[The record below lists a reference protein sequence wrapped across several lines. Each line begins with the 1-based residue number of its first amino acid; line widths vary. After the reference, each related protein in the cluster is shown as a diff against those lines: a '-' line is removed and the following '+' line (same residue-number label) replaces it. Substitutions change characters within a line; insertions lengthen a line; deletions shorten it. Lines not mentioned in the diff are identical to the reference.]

1 MDYSKGFSSTC
12 YAAVVDPATWR
23 DIGRIELT
31 GGTVKRST
39 AELAESADIDCVAY
53 DQTAERWIRIYM
65 DTRQAGEGEHVA
77 LFTGLATS
85 PDKDISGRL
94 VTNSVQCYSVLK
106 PAQDILL
113 PLGWY
118 APAGYNG
125 AELARTLLQVTPAP
139 VEIEG
144 ISPALSNT
152 IIAEEKETNLS
163 MALAV
168 LEAIIWRLRSTGDG
182 TIQLLPMATEAE
194 VGFDQSDYDCIETE
208 LEVSYDWFKCPNVF
222 RAISDDLTAEVRD
235 DDPDSPLSTVSRGR
249 EIWAQETNCDL
260 NDNEGIGEYAHRR
273 LKELQRVTES
283 ISYDR
288 RLHPDLRV
296 GDLVRIHYPVQ
307 RIDGIYRVDSQS
319 IKLEANGK
327 TSEEV
332 SGYE

>member
-1 MDYSKGFSSTC
+1 MDYSKGFSSAY
-12 YAAVVDPATWR
+12 YATIVDPATWR

-31 GGTVKRST
+31 GGTIKRSG
-39 AELAESADIDCVAY
+39 AELAESADVDCVSY

-65 DTRQAGEGEHVA
+65 NTRQGGEGEHNA

-85 PDKDISGRL
+85 PDRDISGRM
-94 VTNSVQCYSVLK
+94 VTNRVQCYSVLK

-118 APAGYNG
+118 APQGYNG
-125 AELARTLLQVTPAP
+125 ADLARNLLQVSPAP

-144 ISPALSNT
+144 VAPALANS
-152 IIAEEKETNLS
+152 IIAEENETNLS
-163 MALAV
+163 MALLI
-168 LEAIIWRLRSTGDG
+168 LEAINWRLRISGDG
-182 TIQLLPMATEAE
+182 RIMLMPKATTAE
-194 VGFDQSDYDCIETE
+194 ITFDAVEYDCIETE
-208 LEVSYDWFKCPNVF
+208 LEVGYDWFSCPNVF

-260 NDNEGIGEYAHRR
+260 NDGEGIGEYARR
-273 LKELQRVTES
+273 KLRELQIVAEN

-288 RLHPDLRV
+288 RFHPDLRV
-296 GDLVRIHYPVQ
+296 GDLVRIHYPRQ
-307 RIDGIYRVDSQS
+307 AIDGIYRIDSQS
-319 IKLEANGK
+319 VELASNGR

-332 SGYE
+332 SGYQ